1 MTTVSGTAI
10 GDSTPL
16 GEPAAFA
23 GGLVELADRAWAWLQ
38 PNGSLGES
46 NAGLIVGEGESLLV
60 DTLWDARL
68 TQSLLDA
75 VDPLTTGEGA
85 PITRLLNTHGD
96 GDHWYGNGLLDERV
110 EIIATERAIEQM
122 RAEPPAMLTRLAPL
136 GTVAGLAGR
145 VPMLPGRASAQGL
158 ARFSEALGR
167 YEFGG
172 LTPRVPG
179 SSFAGSLGLEVG
191 GRRVEVIEVG
201 PAHTPGDAIV
211 WVPDVRVLFAGDL
224 LFNGVTP
231 IMWAGP
237 TDNWIAA
244 LERIELL
251 GPDVVVGGHGPPGGL
266 AEVRTLRDYWT
277 ALTEAV
283 DAGEGEEPGEIA
295 ERLVTSAAYA
305 DAPWGSWSGPER
317 TLVNVAR
324 AAATQAGGPSSVGT
338 LERIRL
344 IAAMGALGERLK

>member
-1 MTTVSGTAI
+1 MTVSSGTAI
-10 GDSTPL
+10 GDQTPL
-16 GEPAAFA
+16 GEPATFA
-23 GGLVELADRAWAWLQ
+23 GGLVELADRTWAWIQ

-46 NAGLIVGEGESLLV
+46 NAGLIVGEGESLLI

-68 TQSLLDA
+68 TRAMLDA
-75 VDPLTTGEGA
+75 VDEPSAGAGA
-85 PITRLLNTHGD
+85 PIKRLLNTHGD

-122 RAEPPAMLTRLAPL
+122 REEPPAMLTRLAPL
-136 GTVAGLAGR
+136 GTIASLAGR
-145 VPMLPGRASAQGL
+145 VPMLPGGAAARGL
-158 ARFSEALGR
+158 ARFSDALAR

-172 LTPRVPG
+172 LSPRVPG

-211 WVPDVRVLFAGDL
+211 WVPDARVLFAGDL

-251 GPDVVVGGHGPPGGL
+251 EPDVVVGGHGPPGGL

-277 ALTEAV
+277 VINEAV
-283 DAGEGEEPGEIA
+283 AGGESAEPAEIA

-338 LERIRL
+338 VERIRL
-344 IAAMGALGERLK
+344 IAAMGALGERLG